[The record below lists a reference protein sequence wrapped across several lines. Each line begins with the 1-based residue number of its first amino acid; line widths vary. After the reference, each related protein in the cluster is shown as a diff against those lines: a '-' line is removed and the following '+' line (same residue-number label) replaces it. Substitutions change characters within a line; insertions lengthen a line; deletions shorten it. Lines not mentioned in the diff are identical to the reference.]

1 MVQDNAISKKFPL
14 NQPRDNGNFKME
26 ISLRA
31 RPVFLGKVPATTKD
45 YYRAAAV
52 AAVLI
57 IAFLV
62 TIPEAGK
69 PLTAY
74 PTLIV
79 VYDAFVLMVDLITA
93 FLLFTQVGH
102 VRERSLVVI
111 GCGYLFTTVLIG
123 AHGASF
129 PDAFRQGTLIGGSQT
144 TAWLWMGWHGL
155 FPFFV
160 GAYALLRYREADGA
174 KRRFGYN
181 RKAVR
186 LSVAITILLA
196 ITAILVASKAE
207 DLLPKLMEGNRY
219 ESPLTPLILATGWIA
234 HLIALIILLWY
245 TRLRRIIDLY
255 LAITLLALVI
265 DLALSAVFINARYEL
280 GFYLG
285 RVYGLLAGCFVLS
298 LLLRQTFSLYAKAV
312 HLSQLLLE
320 SEEQLKGFNVTL
332 ESKVESRTIELKE
345 RKDELQIKN
354 RQLQDTIAQLESFN
368 YIASHDLQ
376 EPLRKIQTFADLLLQ
391 QSHGKETQSD
401 YARKIHAS
409 SLRMSELI
417 AGLFKYSGLSET
429 EGDFELTDLNKVL
442 ENVKAD
448 LEIKIKETGAQIES
462 GPLPSVRAIPSQ
474 MHQVFSNLITNA
486 IKFSDKQPKITITSM
501 SVKGKDI
508 DSKKVDG
515 GLTEKAFVA
524 LSFSDNGIGFDNR
537 YSERIFQLCQQLHPR
552 DKYAGTGIGL
562 SIVEKI
568 VQRHNGFVTAYG
580 EKGNGATFVVY
591 LPGK

>member
-1 MVQDNAISKKFPL
+1 MVQDNAICQKFPL
-14 NQPRDNGNFKME
+14 NQPQENGNKKE
-26 ISLRA
+26 ISLRTK
-31 RPVFLGKVPATTKD
+31 PVFLGKVPATTKD

-52 AAVLI
+52 TAALI
-57 IAFLV
+57 IAFLI
-62 TIPEAGK
+62 TIPEARK
-69 PLTAY
+69 QLPAY

-79 VYDAFVLMVDLITA
+79 VYDAFVLMLDLITA
-93 FLLFTQVGH
+93 FLLFTQVAH
-102 VRERSLVVI
+102 VRERSLVVM

-123 AHGASF
+123 AHGVSF

-144 TAWLWMGWHGL
+144 TAWFWMGWHGL

-160 GAYALLRYREADGA
+160 GAYALLRYREAKGG
-174 KRRFGYN
+174 KGGYGYS
-181 RKAVR
+181 RKAVWV
-186 LSVAITILLA
+186 SVAVTILLA
-196 ITAILVASKAE
+196 ITAILLASRAE
-207 DLLPKLMEGNRY
+207 QLLPKLMEGNRY
-219 ESPLTPLILATGWIA
+219 ESALTPLILATGWIA
-234 HLIALIILLWY
+234 HLIALIILVWC
-245 TRLRRIIDLY
+245 TRLRRLIDLY

-265 DLALSAVFINARYEL
+265 DLALSAVFISGRYEL

-332 ESKVESRTIELKE
+332 ESKVESRTLELRE
-345 RKDELQIKN
+345 RKDELQKKN

-391 QSHGKETQSD
+391 QSHGEGTSGD
-401 YARKIHAS
+401 FVRKIHAS

-429 EGDFELTDLNKVL
+429 EGDFELTDLNSVL

-462 GPLPSVRAIPSQ
+462 DKLPSVRAIPSQ

-486 IKFSDKQPKITITSM
+486 LKFSDKPPKIRITTTL
-501 SVKGKDI
+501 VKGKDI

-515 GLTEKAFVA
+515 GLDEEAFVA

-537 YSERIFQLCQQLHPR
+537 YSERIFQLCHQLHPR
-552 DKYAGTGIGL
+552 EKYAGTGIGL

-568 VQRHNGFVTAYG
+568 VRRHNGFVTAYS

-591 LPGK
+591 LPGQ